1 MLGGHRGRG
10 VRKKAERKATKI
22 VIEKCHHK
30 TQFIIN
36 KKRSCLA
43 PASKIHGKHSVGLI
57 KEQVRVCSHKIS
69 VSQRGWDRLDVGM
82 QLQEAV
88 GRPKQGS

>member
-22 VIEKCHHK
+22 VIEKCHHE

-36 KKRSCLA
+36 KKKLLSPRLQNTWKTFSGIDQRA
-43 PASKIHGKHSVGLI
+43 GKGL
-57 KEQVRVCSHKIS
+57 
-69 VSQRGWDRLDVGM
+69 
-82 QLQEAV
+82 
-88 GRPKQGS
+88 